1 MNSNEISKIKSKIV
15 SKYKG
20 LSLLDCISKLKE
32 LNNDIEFIS
41 QDVKYNI
48 KLKNNKIET
57 REEKEKISRTL

>member
-15 SKYKG
+15 GKYKG

-48 KLKNNKIET
+48 KLKN
-57 REEKEKISRTL
+57 